1 MLILNDFDYRRP
13 RTMDEVLALLAEYGE
28 RASPLAGGTDLV
40 VNMKYRSILQLV
52 EGAGSDQ
59 ARFPA
64 ARRVRPMVRPDMVVS
79 LADLPE
85 LDGVAEADDVWRV
98 GPMTTMAQF
107 AERSDA
113 PSAVCALR
121 DAAGVMGSP
130 LIRNRAT
137 IGGNLINARPAADT
151 AVAIPALGG
160 RLELASAQG
169 KRWVEIDSFFTGP
182 GTCVRRPDELLV
194 SIELPCSPTAGSA
207 YLRQGTRRQLE
218 IALVGAASWVE
229 LDSATGKVASA
240 RIALGAVA
248 PKPILALQAAGSL
261 VGQEPTPDALAA
273 AATLAREEARPID
286 DFRGSAAY
294 RLELI
299 EALARRSLER
309 AVARARGKGGES

>member
-1 MLILNDFDYRRP
+1 MLILHDFDYRRP
-13 RTMDEVLALLAEYGE
+13 RTLDDALALLAEYGE

-52 EGAGSDQ
+52 EGAGTGK

-64 ARRVRPMVRPDMVVS
+64 ARRARPMAQPDVVVS

-85 LDGVAEADDVWRV
+85 LGGVTEAGDVWRI

-107 AERSDA
+107 AERTDA
-113 PSAVCALR
+113 PAAVRALR
-121 DAAGVMGSP
+121 DAAAVMGSP

-137 IGGNLINARPAADT
+137 IGGNLVNARPAADT
-151 AVAIPALGG
+151 AVAILALGG

-169 KRWVEIDSFFTGP
+169 RRWAESASFFTGP
-182 GTCVRRPDELLV
+182 GVCVRRPDELLV
-194 SIELPCSPTAGSA
+194 SIELPCSPAAGSA

-218 IALVGAASWVE
+218 IALVGAAAWVR
-229 LDSATGKVASA
+229 LDPLSGNIAAA

-248 PKPILALQAAGSL
+248 PTPILATQAAGSL
-261 VGQEPTPDALAA
+261 VDKEPTPGALAA
-273 AATLAREEARPID
+273 AAALARDEARPID

-294 RLELI
+294 RQQLI
-299 EALARRSLER
+299 EVLVRRSLEL
-309 AVARARGKGGES
+309 AAARARGEGGEQ

>member
-1 MLILNDFDYRRP
+1 MLILHDFDYRRP
-13 RTMDEVLALLAEYGE
+13 QTLDNALALLAEYSD

-52 EGAGSDQ
+52 EGAGTDQ

-64 ARRVRPMVRPDMVVS
+64 ARRVRPMARPDVVVS

-85 LDGVAEADDVWRV
+85 LDGVAEAGDALHV

-107 AERSDA
+107 AERTDV
-113 PSAVCALR
+113 PPAVGALR

-137 IGGNLINARPAADT
+137 IGGNLVNARPAADT
-151 AVAIPALGG
+151 AVAILALGG

-169 KRWVEIDSFFTGP
+169 RRWAESASFFTGP
-182 GTCVRRPDELLV
+182 GVCVRRPDELLV
-194 SIELPCSPTAGSA
+194 SIDLPCSPTAGSA

-218 IALVGAASWVE
+218 IALVGAAAWVE
-229 LDSATGKVASA
+229 LDPAGDKIAAA

-248 PKPILALQAAGSL
+248 PTPILAPRAAGSL
-261 VGQEPTPDALAA
+261 VGHEPTPEVLIAA
-273 AATLAREEARPID
+273 AALAREEAWPID
-286 DFRGSAAY
+286 DFRGSATY

-299 EALARRSLER
+299 EVLVHRALER
-309 AVARARGKGGES
+309 AAARARGEGGAS

>member
-1 MLILNDFDYRRP
+1 MILHDFDYRRP
-13 RTMDEVLALLAEYGE
+13 QTLGDALALLAEYGD

-64 ARRVRPMVRPDMVVS
+64 ARRVRPMVQPDVVVS
-79 LADLPE
+79 LADLPG
-85 LDGVAEADDVWRV
+85 LDGVTEADDVWRV
-98 GPMTTMAQF
+98 GPMMKMARF
-107 AERSDA
+107 AERPDV
-113 PSAVCALR
+113 PPAVCALR

-137 IGGNLINARPAADT
+137 IGGNLVNARPAADT
-151 AVAIPALGG
+151 AVAILALGG
-160 RLELASAQG
+160 RLQLASAKG
-169 KRWVEIDSFFTGP
+169 RRWVEVASYFTGP
-182 GTCVRRPDELLV
+182 GMCVRRPDELLI

-218 IALVGAASWVE
+218 IALVGAAAWIE
-229 LDSATGKVASA
+229 LDPVTGRVAAA

-248 PKPILALQAAGSL
+248 PTPILALQAAGSL
-261 VGQEPTPDALAA
+261 VGQEPAREVLDVAA
-273 AATLAREEARPID
+273 SLARQEARPID

-299 EALARRSLER
+299 EVLVRRSLER
-309 AVARARGKGGES
+309 AVVRARGEGGAL